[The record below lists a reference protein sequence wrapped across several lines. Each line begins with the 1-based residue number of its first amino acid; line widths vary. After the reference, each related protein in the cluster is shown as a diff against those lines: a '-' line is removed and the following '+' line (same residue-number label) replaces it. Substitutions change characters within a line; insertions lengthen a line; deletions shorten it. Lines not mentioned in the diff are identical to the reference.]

1 MRHCN
6 VSVNCPNRNT
16 IVRSW
21 GFAFS
26 TQINFKRSFTD
37 AYLDDDIPIEA
48 LETPVAMPPAS
59 QTVVPPQ
66 PPLHHHLPPHVPT
79 TTTSGGSSARSSSRH
94 RSHSA
99 QPSCSLQHEF
109 SLLNTDIP
117 HIDVEVLDA
126 VKRSATVRIS
136 VNGHIIM
143 LQAQFPADYP
153 AADQLPEFAYCQGT
167 TLQAPE
173 LCATLMQTMRET
185 AQHRARKRRT
195 CLEQCLRALVAALK
209 KATGSGDRAYQRLQS
224 PRLDGALSGAL
235 HDACVPFPRT
245 SGARFSHVG
254 VLVCFAQQLN
264 AKQQSLKLQYQ
275 QQQQHQVSHSASNV
289 PRSVCNRFGFVLRL
303 SNTSPITQRAPA
315 SSSSPP
321 TQRHV
326 P

>member
-1 MRHCN
+1 
-6 VSVNCPNRNT
+6 
-16 IVRSW
+16 
-21 GFAFS
+21 
-26 TQINFKRSFTD
+26 
-37 AYLDDDIPIEA
+37 
-48 LETPVAMPPAS
+48 MP
-59 QTVVPPQ
+59 
-66 PPLHHHLPPHVPT
+66 HT
-79 TTTSGGSSARSSSRH
+79 TASGGSSARSSSRH
-94 RSHSA
+94 RSHSG

-109 SLLNTDIP
+109 SLLNTNIP
-117 HIDVEVLDA
+117 HVDVEVLDA

-153 AADQLPEFAYCQGT
+153 AVDQLPEFAYCQGT

-173 LCATLMQTMRET
+173 LCAQLMQTMRET

-275 QQQQHQVSHSASNV
+275 QQQQHQV
-289 PRSVCNRFGFVLRL
+289 G
-303 SNTSPITQRAPA
+303 NTLAINY
-315 SSSSPP
+315 
-321 TQRHV
+321 RHRIQ
-326 P
+326 